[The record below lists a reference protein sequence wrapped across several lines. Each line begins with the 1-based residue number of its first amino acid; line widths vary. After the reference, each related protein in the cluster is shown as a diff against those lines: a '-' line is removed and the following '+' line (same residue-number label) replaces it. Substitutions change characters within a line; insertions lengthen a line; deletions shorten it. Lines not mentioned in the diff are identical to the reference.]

1 MYARFP
7 VLRLWLFLALCL
19 MLLPLAS
26 TPAPLHAQGEP
37 QMEEMEPPTEG
48 AEEVDGEPDRLNTPP
63 LPENPTQL
71 DHGAYE
77 FSLRCMACHGD
88 RGQGLTDEWRAAW
101 GKDEE
106 NCWQSKCHAAN
117 FPRGGFKLPTFA
129 PRVIGE
135 GALARFES
143 AADLHTFIAEK
154 MPWHQPGSLDDT
166 MYWQLTAY
174 LLHSNNVPLGEPPL
188 GPDNAADIRL
198 RPAPIPPPTEPP
210 SGVPVAAALS
220 GTLLLT
226 ALAVDARRRVTGK
239 NE

>member
-1 MYARFP
+1 M
-7 VLRLWLFLALCL
+7 
-19 MLLPLAS
+19 MD
-26 TPAPLHAQGEP
+26 
-37 QMEEMEPPTEG
+37 
-48 AEEVDGEPDRLNTPP
+48 EVDGEPERLNTPP
-63 LPENPTQL
+63 LPENPTQI

-101 GKDEE
+101 GKEEE

-143 AADLHTFIAEK
+143 AADLHGFIAEK

-174 LLHSNNVPLGEPPL
+174 LLHSNNVPLDDTLL
-188 GPDNAADIRL
+188 GPDNAAAIRL
-198 RPAPIPPPTEPP
+198 RPAIPTPTPTPTPTPPPTAPP
-210 SGVPVAAALS
+210 SGAPAAAILS

-226 ALAVDARRRVTGK
+226 ALAIDARRRTK
-239 NE
+239 NANN